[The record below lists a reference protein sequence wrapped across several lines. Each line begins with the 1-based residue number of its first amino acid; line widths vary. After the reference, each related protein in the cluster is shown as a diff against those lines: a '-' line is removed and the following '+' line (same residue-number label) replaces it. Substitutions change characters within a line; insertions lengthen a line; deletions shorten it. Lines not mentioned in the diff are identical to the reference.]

1 MTKRITT
8 FLGILA
14 AVAFSVACAQTDAGI
29 TGKVKSKL
37 AADDTV
43 KAYQIDVDTKDK
55 VVTLSG
61 NVDSQAAKDQAVA
74 LARGT
79 EGVADVVDNITVAG
93 GSAAMPGGNPAAEM
107 AGGANPPPGGEGDAA
122 MGGNAPNPEPDRP
135 VGTVM
140 DDAAITAA
148 VKAKLLADPTVGGLK
163 IDVDTREGV
172 VYLTGDHM
180 KSQAEIDQAMKL
192 ARETSGVKSVDNK
205 LVVGEKH

>member
-8 FLGILA
+8 LLGILT
-14 AVAFSVACAQTDAGI
+14 AVVFAVACAQTDAGI
-29 TGKVKSKL
+29 TTKVKSKL

-61 NVDSQAAKDQAVA
+61 NVDNQAAKDQAVA

-93 GSAAMPGGNPAAEM
+93 GAAAMPGDMPPMGGEPA
-107 AGGANPPPGGEGDAA
+107 PGGEGDAA

-140 DDAAITAA
+140 DDAAITTA
-148 VKAKLLADPTVGGLK
+148 VKAKLLADATVGGLK
-163 IDVDTREGV
+163 IDVDTRNGV
-172 VYLTGDHM
+172 VYLTGDNM
-180 KSQAEIDQAMKL
+180 NSQAEIDAAIRL
-192 ARETSGVKSVDNK
+192 ARETSGVKSVENK
-205 LVVGEKH
+205 LVVGDKK